1 MTPKLVAIKRTP
13 IGLFDTLKIR
23 LDHVADQND
32 LDALSANSP
41 WKRKAGAQGPVFVN
55 RENGMKVICYQD
67 LVMVEASVPRV
78 LGLPSD
84 MQHLVRVVD
93 LMEALHLMMSVMPKT
108 TSQGKAAGQEWFV
121 TRIDLAVNF
130 IRPEG
135 DLFEAVRLLRF
146 PKVQRGATLFDDSG
160 VAYYGGK
167 FELVV
172 YRTDKR
178 PPRGKLK
185 AGMRHQKFVRRR
197 VWMLR
202 CELRFM
208 NPMALAQLVQH
219 LESDPHGLP
228 VGIRATRDA
237 KIEVHRV
244 RIDYERL
251 HRILATYVDSLC
263 AELPDL
269 DGKRATPSVFRAYA
283 LAKHGTKFP
292 DLWAAAVSGLSER
305 QVRTIKIDV
314 AGQML
319 RMQGIRLVD
328 LIWKRPRI
336 SADLYWKLAEQMG
349 RALWG

>member
-23 LDHVADQND
+23 LDHVADQDD
-32 LDALSANSP
+32 LDALSANST

-93 LMEALHLMMSVMPKT
+93 LMEALQLMMSVMPKT
-108 TSQGKAAGQEWFV
+108 TAEGKAAGQEWFV
-121 TRIDLAVNF
+121 TRIDLAINF
-130 IRPEG
+130 VRPEG

-160 VAYYGGK
+160 VAYYGSK
-167 FELVV
+167 FEFVV

-185 AGMRHQKFVRRR
+185 AGMRHQKFARKRPWR
-197 VWMLR
+197 LR

-208 NPMALAQLVQH
+208 NPIALAELVQH
-219 LESDPHGLP
+219 LEPDPHGLP
-228 VGIRATRDA
+228 VGIRVTPDG

-244 RIDYERL
+244 RIDYQRL
-251 HRILATYVDSLC
+251 HRVLATHVDSLG
-263 AELPDL
+263 AQLPDL
-269 DGKRATPSVFRAYA
+269 DGKRATQAVFRAYV
-283 LAKHGTKFP
+283 LAKLGTEMP
-292 DLWAAAVSGLSER
+292 DLWAAAVSRLSER
-305 QVRTIKIDV
+305 QVRTIRIDV
-314 AGQML
+314 VGQRL

-328 LIWKRPRI
+328 LIWKRHRI
-336 SADLYWKLAEQMG
+336 SADLHWKLAQQTG